1 MGRVAKYKKIKSCD
15 PFSKKNGGRPSML
28 GQWGMD
34 DNGRRAKKRSAAAT
48 ALRKNKFKRQNRGD
62 QEEDAFD
69 LPPSGGDEFDLRDL
83 LRVKKIKPPPQ
94 ELLEEAKLTTK
105 TVTVVPNDDSDEDEP
120 RNEIVQDPML
130 EEKRANR
137 ILKIHPDRP
146 SHKDVPKVERF
157 PGESRKAFER
167 RIKSETRQLI
177 KNEKLQQR
185 NPEKRQRKKEFLNK
199 KKKLKGKSLQDSV
212 EDDGYRGEEIF
223 ESDGFVTGE
232 HAVARV
238 ALGDQVERP
247 PVFHQLPRGA
257 IVKAKTT
264 TQSSKNKNA
273 SIVAEQQA
281 IENMR
286 RKVQA
291 QYALVQAKRRQAG
304 DFHL

>member
-1 MGRVAKYKKIKSCD
+1 MGRLAKYKKIKSCD

-34 DNGRRAKKRSAAAT
+34 DNGRRDKKRSATAT
-48 ALRKNKFKRQNRGD
+48 ALRKNKFKRQNRGG
-62 QEEDAFD
+62 QEEDVFD
-69 LPPSGGDEFDLRDL
+69 LPPSGGDEFDLSDL
-83 LRVKKIKPPPQ
+83 LRVKKIKAPAQ
-94 ELLEEAKLTTK
+94 ELLEETKSTTK
-105 TVTVVPNDDSDEDEP
+105 SVTVFPNDDSDEDGP
-120 RNEIVQDPML
+120 RREIFQDPML

-146 SHKDVPKVERF
+146 AHKNVPKVERF

-167 RIKSETRQLI
+167 RVKSETRQLI
-177 KNEKLQQR
+177 KNEHLQQR

-199 KKKLKGKSLQDSV
+199 KKKLKAKSQQDSV
-212 EDDGYRGEEIF
+212 EDYGCGGEESL

-232 HAVARV
+232 QAVARV
-238 ALGDQVERP
+238 MLGDQVERP

-257 IVKAKTT
+257 TLKAKTT
-264 TQSSKNKNA
+264 IKSSKNENA
-273 SIVAEQQA
+273 SIAAEQQA
-281 IENMR
+281 MENMR

-291 QYALVQAKRRQAG
+291 QYALMKAKRRQAG